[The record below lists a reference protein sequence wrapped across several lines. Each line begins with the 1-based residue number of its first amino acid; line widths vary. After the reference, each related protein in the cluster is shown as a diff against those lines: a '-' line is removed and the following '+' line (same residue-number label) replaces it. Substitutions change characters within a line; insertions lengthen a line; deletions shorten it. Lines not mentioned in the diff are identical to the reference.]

1 MSLSVGSLCILASHQ
16 RTHGGY
22 TYSGLSNNT
31 PFRFKVLLKIFM
43 KKMSKNKKTYQGF
56 KVDYLATK
64 ILISTSIH
72 FSVTQFQIIVLLLVK
87 TLHSVDWNGWRKQ
100 IFWAIWELL
109 IGWES
114 ESVADLRKKES
125 ESEPNLCNNFCHLHL
140 TSCNKG
146 RKPSFL
152 MKSVWWE

>member
-64 ILISTSIH
+64 ILISIS
-72 FSVTQFQIIVLLLVK
+72 
-87 TLHSVDWNGWRKQ
+87 
-100 IFWAIWELL
+100 
-109 IGWES
+109 
-114 ESVADLRKKES
+114 
-125 ESEPNLCNNFCHLHL
+125 
-140 TSCNKG
+140 
-146 RKPSFL
+146 
-152 MKSVWWE
+152 